1 MIDLHTHVLPGV
13 DDGPDDIEGSLAMLR
28 VAASEGVECMV
39 ATPHVREDY
48 LEGPDVIRPLV
59 DEVQRAADAEG
70 IGVAVV
76 DGAEVAGS
84 LLLDLDDATITRC
97 CLAGGP
103 YILVESPYSRLPA
116 HFADSLF
123 DLQLK
128 GYRPV
133 LAHPER
139 CAAFLSDREVLEKL
153 LAHGVMTSVTAASM
167 AGSFGSRVQELT
179 AWLFA
184 EGHVHNVASDCH
196 DARKRAPGLG
206 FGFERL
212 DERLPGLADQA
223 HWYTGDAPRAMLA
236 GEEPPER
243 PEPPRPRRTGLARLR
258 RAGGARS
265 RR

>member
-13 DDGPDDIEGSLAMLR
+13 DDGPDDIEGSLAILR
-28 VAASEGVECMV
+28 VAAGEGVECMV

-48 LEGPDVIRPLV
+48 LEGPERIRPLV

-70 IGVAVV
+70 IGVAIV

-84 LLLDLDDATITRC
+84 ILLDFDDVTVTRC

-103 YILVESPYSRLPA
+103 YILVESPYSRLPG
-116 HFADSLF
+116 HFAESVS

-139 CAAFLSDREVLEKL
+139 CRAFLSDRGVLEDL
-153 LAHGVMTSVTAASM
+153 LENGVMTSVTAASM
-167 AGSFGSRVQELT
+167 AGSFGSRVEELT

-196 DARKRAPGLG
+196 DARNRPPGLR

-212 DERLPGLADQA
+212 DEHLPGLAEQA
-223 HWYTGDAPRAMLA
+223 GWYTTDAPRAMLA
-236 GEEPPER
+236 GEELPGR
-243 PEPPRPRRTGLARLR
+243 PEPPRPRRSGLGRLR